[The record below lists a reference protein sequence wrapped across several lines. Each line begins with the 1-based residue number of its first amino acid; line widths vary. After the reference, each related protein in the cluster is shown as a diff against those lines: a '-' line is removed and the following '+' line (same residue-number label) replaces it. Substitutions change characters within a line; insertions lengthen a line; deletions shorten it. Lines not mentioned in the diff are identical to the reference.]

1 MDTKAKRGPVGKLAL
16 WAFYAF
22 CAYFVWAMVR
32 YWWIVGR
39 IQSVPGASIDGE
51 WGSTAGKWIGAL
63 LGFLVLGA
71 VGLILVAIAWYT
83 RPPIQVHEQRD

>member
-1 MDTKAKRGPVGKLAL
+1 MDTKAKRGPLESWRYGLL
-16 WAFYAF
+16 RF

-63 LGFLVLGA
+63 LGFGAGA
-71 VGLILVAIAWYT
+71 VGLILGAIAVHAS
-83 RPPIQVHEQRD
+83 PIQVHEQRD

>member
-39 IQSVPGASIDGE
+39 IQSVPGASIGGQMDWRAAGFFGAGDSGVNP
-51 WGSTAGKWIGAL
+51 WGDS
-63 LGFLVLGA
+63 LVHASPYSG
-71 VGLILVAIAWYT
+71 T
-83 RPPIQVHEQRD
+83 